1 MKTIFTL
8 LLLQMS
14 LLVSAR
20 QFPYRAMLPIDI
32 PPSEEINCVYIDH
45 YGLLWIGSTGG
56 LRTYNGYS
64 FSLFKSDAYTPWR
77 LPNNNVLSIIEGRNG
92 ILWVGT
98 SNGLVRINRRTNE
111 FKTYLFPQQTQ
122 HIIYNMY
129 ITRDSTLWVCGD
141 PGLYHFD
148 EKQNQL
154 VVNNEKNSIILT
166 PDGKRTK
173 DVVLNGVKSIAED
186 ADGTLYVGTW
196 KKGLFQFNRHTNTF
210 RQYKPFNPSNEA
222 FSLLLDSKK
231 RLWVGTWDDG
241 FYCITNVRNVN
252 QAKARTVLQ
261 KGDNF
266 SRHYKIVEDP
276 TTHNILAC
284 SHSGITMISTRDGK
298 EQVENFA
305 ATDDG
310 KLRFNHCYD
319 ICCDMLGNVW
329 VAQRRK
335 QLLHLNAHRSPF
347 NEWSIVDSQRQFPFN
362 SIVSMLTTDGNRFWI
377 GVNPHGLA
385 YFDKTQCKVYYGH
398 DIPGMSSVNTTL
410 NATYSAFLRRRN
422 GELWIGSRGEGVLVI
437 DKNGQYTRSIMKENT
452 TFIGE
457 NMVNALMESRDGS
470 VWIGQRSRLSVVA
483 PNGKGKRLTI
493 IADGNDLSSC
503 NVKGLLEDSKGNVW
517 IATDNLGVIRASHGK
532 YKQYT
537 LQKGNFPVNNAINC
551 FEDSKHQL
559 WAISNSGGL
568 SRYSEKDDR
577 FVSMN
582 REYGIRNT
590 SILTINETSDGAL
603 WLASNDALIRLTF
616 NNDGQPQK
624 AYFSKS
630 DGLTSLSFEPNAVA
644 QYGDQLSYGLDDGFF
659 TFDAQTL
666 ARSHANIKPQL
677 IVSNILINDTPLLLL
692 EDSALR
698 QRITTAMPEYVQQ
711 LCIPV
716 SVEKFAVEFKLLNY
730 ESLAQNTYAY
740 RLEGY
745 NDEWKELVGNYGR
758 ASFENIP
765 AGIYLLHL
773 RAANNDGQ
781 WIELPYTVRIE
792 VLPHWYHTW
801 WAHLLLGWL
810 IIIAIFLTIK
820 WYKNHLKTK
829 SRLRMTEILTN
840 ITHELLTPLA
850 VISASVDELRDKAPL
865 LESNYSV
872 IQNNI
877 ARLTRLLRQ
886 ILETRK
892 SQEGKLKLKVRKD
905 NLAEFVRYECENIRP
920 IMQDKKLQLQVDT
933 PDTLNAW
940 FDSDKV
946 DKMLYNLLSNAV
958 KYSHNGG
965 CIRVKLCQKDDN
977 AVVEIADEG
986 IGISRDKQKNL
997 YHSFTDGD
1005 YRQMGT
1011 LGTGL
1016 GLSLTYDLVT
1026 LHHGTIRCQSEEG
1039 KGTTFTI
1046 LLPTNDSA
1054 YAANERETESTQRW
1068 KQKEK
1073 TTFQQVVMD
1082 AEQSLANAE
1091 ETPTEKEYNILLV
1104 EDNAELL
1111 NLMRNL
1117 LSNYY
1122 NVFTAKNGEQALK
1135 LIERQGLDV
1144 VVSDVMMPVMDG
1156 FELTKRIKENDD
1168 FAALPVILLTAK
1180 TQEEDLHEGYSMG
1193 ADVYITK
1200 PFKMQYLLLRI
1211 NNLISNRQRIRRRFE
1226 NMRDF
1231 VVEEQHYSSPDEIFV
1246 KKALTCVMNHL
1257 DDYDY
1262 NREAFASDM
1271 CVSSSTLYNKLRA
1284 LTGQNITGFV
1294 TAIRLKEAIKIVRR
1308 NPSIQISDLSLR
1320 VGFNTPKYF
1329 SKCFKKEYGMAIK
1342 EYVAKNEAAN

>member
-1 MKTIFTL
+1 
-8 LLLQMS
+8 MS
-14 LLVSAR
+14 AW
-20 QFPYRAMLPIDI
+20 QFPYRAMLPVDI

-56 LRTYNGYS
+56 LRAYNGYS
-64 FSLFKSDAYTPWR
+64 FSMFKSDAYTPWR
-77 LPNNNVLSIIEGRNG
+77 LPNNNVLSIIEGKDG
-92 ILWVGT
+92 ILWAGT

-111 FKTYLFPQQTQ
+111 FKTYLFPQQKQ

-148 EKQNQL
+148 EKQDKL
-154 VVNNEKNSIILT
+154 VLNNEKNSTILS
-166 PDGKRTK
+166 PDGKK
-173 DVVLNGVKSIAED
+173 IKGVILNGVKSIAED
-186 ADGTLYVGTW
+186 DDGTLYVGTW
-196 KKGLFQFNRHTNTF
+196 KKGLFQFNRTTNTF
-210 RQYKPFNPSNEA
+210 RQYKPFNASNAA
-222 FSLLLDSKK
+222 FSILLDTQK

-241 FYCITNVRNVN
+241 FYCITNVRDPLRAQV
-252 QAKARTVLQ
+252 RTVIP
-261 KGDNF
+261 KGDSFN
-266 SRHYKIVEDP
+266 RHYRIVEEP
-276 TTHNILAC
+276 ITHNILAC
-284 SHSGITMISTRDGK
+284 SHSGITMISNHNGK
-298 EQVENFA
+298 EQVENIA
-305 ATDDG
+305 AIDDG
-310 KLRFNHCYD
+310 KLHFNHCYD
-319 ICCDMLGNVW
+319 ICCDALGNIW
-329 VAQRRK
+329 IARRRK

-347 NEWSIVDSQRQFPFN
+347 SEWLMTVPNRQGPFN
-362 SIVSMLTTDGNRFWI
+362 SIVSMLTTDGQHYYVGI
-377 GVNPHGLA
+377 NPYGLA
-385 YFDKTQCKVYYGH
+385 FYDKTQRKVYYGRE
-398 DIPGMSSVNTTL
+398 IPGLSSVNSTL
-410 NATYSAFLRRRN
+410 KATYAAFLHRRN
-422 GELWIGSRGEGVLVI
+422 GELWIGSRGEGVLVL
-437 DKNGQYTRSIMKENT
+437 DKKGQYTRSIMKENT
-452 TFIGE
+452 SYIGE

-483 PNGKGKRLTI
+483 PNGKGRLLTI
-493 IADGNDLSSC
+493 MVDGNDLSSC
-503 NVKGLLEDSKGNVW
+503 NVRGLFEDSKGNVW
-517 IATDNLGVIRASHGK
+517 IATDNLGIIRATRGK

-537 LQKGNFPVNNAINC
+537 LQKRNFPVNNAINC
-551 FEDSKHQL
+551 FEDSKHRL

-568 SRYSEKDDR
+568 SRYSEADDR

-582 REYGIRNT
+582 REYGIHNT

-603 WLASNDALIRLTF
+603 WLASDDALIRLTF
-616 NNDGQPQK
+616 NKDGQPQK

-644 QYGDQLSYGLDDGFF
+644 QYGDQLAYGLDDGFF

-666 ARSHANIKPQL
+666 ARSHANIKPHL
-677 IVSNILINDTPLLLL
+677 IVSNLLINDTPLLLL

-698 QRITTAMPEYVQQ
+698 QRITTAMPEYAQQ
-711 LCIPV
+711 LRIPI

-730 ESLAQNTYAY
+730 ESLAQNIYAY

-745 NDEWKELVGNYGR
+745 NDEWKEMVGNYGR

-765 AGIYLLHL
+765 AGVYQLHL

-801 WAHLLLGWL
+801 WARLLFLWL
-810 IIIAIFLTIK
+810 IVIGILLTIK

-865 LESNYSV
+865 LENNYSV

-877 ARLTRLLRQ
+877 VRLTRLLRQ

-892 SQEGKLKLKVRKD
+892 SQEGKLKLKVRID

-933 PDTLNAW
+933 PEEMNTW

-946 DKMLYNLLSNAV
+946 DKILYNLLSNAV

-965 CIRVKLCQKDDN
+965 TIRVKLSQQNDN
-977 AVVEIADEG
+977 AVIEIADEG
-986 IGISRDKQKNL
+986 IGISRENLKNL

-1005 YRQMGT
+1005 YRRMGT

-1016 GLSLTYDLVT
+1016 GLSLTYDLVA
-1026 LHHGTIRCQSEEG
+1026 LHHGTIHCESEEG

-1046 LLPTNDSA
+1046 VLPTNSSA
-1054 YAANERETESTQRW
+1054 YATNERDTENTQRW
-1068 KQKEK
+1068 QKKEK
-1073 TTFQQVVMD
+1073 GTFRQVVMD
-1082 AEQSLANAE
+1082 ADQSFANAA

-1156 FELTKRIKENDD
+1156 FELTKRIKQNDD

-1180 TQEEDLHEGYSMG
+1180 TQEEDLHEGYAMG

-1262 NREAFASDM
+1262 SRDAFAYDM

-1294 TAIRLKEAIKIVRR
+1294 TAIRLKEAIKIVRQ
-1308 NPSIQISDLSLR
+1308 NPSIQISELSLR

-1329 SKCFKKEYGMAIK
+1329 SKCFKKEYGMTIK
-1342 EYVAKNEAAN
+1342 EYVAKNE